1 MWLNKWHYWSE
12 NDVDF
17 WLRHFFV
24 LEVTTKQI
32 PITRQSALRSWW
44 IMTWYHSVLCS
55 KSSYHTEWRCTSLS
69 AGCRIEK
76 LGEIG
81 FCESV
86 CELSTVKVFFIKGLI
101 RSSITLKKKQFFFV
115 RECCHD
121 NSVIHNLT
129 EHAPVCLTRSV
140 TGWSL
145 KPNFLLPVQ
154 PEWALSFHIDYT
166 SEARNLFGWFHLPPC
181 SSKSGKTS
189 PCQLKS
195 WKTSLALRQPIQSSI
210 HRTLLVPHFVV
221 LQPPKID

>member
-1 MWLNKWHYWSE
+1 MHEFVCWLSDWEAWRNRLLWECVWTVNCQSSLLK
-12 NDVDF
+12 V
-17 WLRHFFV
+17 WLGRPSLGHF
-24 LEVTTKQI
+24 
-32 PITRQSALRSWW
+32 
-44 IMTWYHSVLCS
+44 
-55 KSSYHTEWRCTSLS
+55 
-69 AGCRIEK
+69 
-76 LGEIG
+76 
-81 FCESV
+81 
-86 CELSTVKVFFIKGLI
+86 
-101 RSSITLKKKQFFFV
+101 KKKQFFFV

-181 SSKSGKTS
+181 SSKSGKTN